1 MVKKKIRY
9 PLEMSD
15 GTQVRSLEELKEHF
29 DLEAV
34 LGYYK
39 SGKLLPWLNDRY
51 LEDEAEAVSALDENA
66 PDFQKQLCAVFGVE
80 FQGEEMDLEEI
91 ELRQERLKRLRQF
104 TDEEAYIEHIDQV
117 VFDQDDLL
125 DLLDE
130 GVETIYLCG
139 EKFSVPA
146 SQKGK
151 TYIGINQP
159 EVKISGKYTLD
170 DLGIQFENCSV
181 AQLPK
186 ESGTKPAAAQRQ
198 KETVSSGPTEISDE
212 LAGEIFDAIFEEGDG
227 VAAREII
234 VETDHYYIV
243 EEELEPPQSEGDD
256 NDFFVLQD
264 APRYRRFQKSNCTWK
279 ELPNLSHFSLASK
292 YYKNE
297 SVITRRS
304 ITYTTGDVLYMQ
316 DISDNN
322 KPSIWKFDLNSEVL
336 EKIGDG
342 IRFLCPNL
350 RTSTISFDG
359 QYLPVLK
366 GTKLCVLDL
375 NNKEL
380 IKVRNR
386 GQWIDNPI
394 DAVISKKQVLLFL
407 RSTQLGGDSDSHY
420 VLYSFNIAD
429 GKFQTLSWPGDK
441 EIIIRDDKFYNF
453 PSLLYTETGVLELGI
468 GCDMSYIDT
477 SSYPPTITL
486 IELKSRNNHSR
497 IWKNRIFWVGDQES
511 HIYMLDTKTKEQVEV
526 INDDGEDY
534 SRQKIFACIG
544 NTLYMHSNLFALH
557 KSIKGLFYMANMMN
571 SLLGSV
577 KASNGYRIFLQEPF
591 EKFPLRLNPLTK
603 GTEDRYS
610 WREDDD
616 ED

>member
-264 APRYRRFQKSNCTWK
+264 APRYRRFQKAIVLGRNYRTCRTFRW
-279 ELPNLSHFSLASK
+279 P
-292 YYKNE
+292 
-297 SVITRRS
+297 RS
-304 ITYTTGDVLYMQ
+304 I
-316 DISDNN
+316 I
-322 KPSIWKFDLNSEVL
+322 
-336 EKIGDG
+336 
-342 IRFLCPNL
+342 
-350 RTSTISFDG
+350 
-359 QYLPVLK
+359 
-366 GTKLCVLDL
+366 
-375 NNKEL
+375 
-380 IKVRNR
+380 
-386 GQWIDNPI
+386 
-394 DAVISKKQVLLFL
+394 
-407 RSTQLGGDSDSHY
+407 
-420 VLYSFNIAD
+420 
-429 GKFQTLSWPGDK
+429 
-441 EIIIRDDKFYNF
+441 
-453 PSLLYTETGVLELGI
+453 
-468 GCDMSYIDT
+468 
-477 SSYPPTITL
+477 
-486 IELKSRNNHSR
+486 
-497 IWKNRIFWVGDQES
+497 
-511 HIYMLDTKTKEQVEV
+511 KTKV
-526 INDDGEDY
+526 
-534 SRQKIFACIG
+534 
-544 NTLYMHSNLFALH
+544 
-557 KSIKGLFYMANMMN
+557 
-571 SLLGSV
+571 
-577 KASNGYRIFLQEPF
+577 
-591 EKFPLRLNPLTK
+591 
-603 GTEDRYS
+603 
-610 WREDDD
+610 
-616 ED
+616 